1 MQLFSVESS
10 DLHVKLSGMEFS
22 TGVEFI
28 TVKLEQ
34 SSKNVFK
41 DKKKTLTN
49 ISSYEVMQI
58 VMQIFVEIVRVATRG
73 AIESIKV

>member
-1 MQLFSVESS
+1 MEWNSAQEWN
-10 DLHVKLSGMEFS
+10 LS
-22 TGVEFI
+22 
-28 TVKLEQ
+28 Q
-34 SSKNVFK
+34 SSWNKVVRTFSK
-41 DKKKTLTN
+41 TKKTLTN